1 MPNTT
6 PAYRNL
12 LTLIGSLIYTDF
24 ETIDIDDFSEMLRQ
38 AGVEFERGAY
48 AVSLPEKRETY
59 GHELDFELVHQSGH
73 RNKIHMDF
81 RDEGKLIDFHLK
93 TSI

>member
-6 PAYRNL
+6 PAYRSL

-24 ETIDIDDFSEMLRQ
+24 EIIDINYFSEMLRQ
-38 AGVEFERGAY
+38 AGVKFKSGAY

-59 GHELDFELVHQSGH
+59 GQELDFELVHQSGH
-73 RNKIHMDF
+73 RNKIHMEF
-81 RDEGKLIDFHLK
+81 NEEEKLTDFHLR
-93 TSI
+93 TAL